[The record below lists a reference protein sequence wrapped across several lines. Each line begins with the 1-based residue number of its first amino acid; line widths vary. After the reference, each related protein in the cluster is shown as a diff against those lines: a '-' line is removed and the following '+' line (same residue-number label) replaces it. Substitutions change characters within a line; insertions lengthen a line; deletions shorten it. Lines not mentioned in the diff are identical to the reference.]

1 MNFEEMKSSENAFI
15 AGYGGGGFR
24 MGDQKIEGSLL
35 ITPKGYYPWDVKT
48 AAEITVASLSQI
60 LNFHH
65 SIELLIIGTGDN
77 MTFISKD
84 IRAVFAKQ
92 DIAIEAMDTGAAART
107 YNVLLQEGRMVSAAF
122 IAVE

>member
-1 MNFEEMKSSENAFI
+1 
-15 AGYGGGGFR
+15 

-48 AAEITVASLSQI
+48 AAEITVESLSQI